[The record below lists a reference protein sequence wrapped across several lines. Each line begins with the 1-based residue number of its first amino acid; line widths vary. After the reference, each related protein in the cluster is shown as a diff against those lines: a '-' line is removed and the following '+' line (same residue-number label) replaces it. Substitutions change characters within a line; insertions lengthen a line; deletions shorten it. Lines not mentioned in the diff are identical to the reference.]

1 MFSGLR
7 QNSLFYVLDKND
19 TPKLRIGQVVSVS
32 NEQMKYPNTFVP
44 GQYNPQPMETTVD
57 VKVKFDDEELEF
69 KRLPSKDVIANEKGV
84 VVSDN
89 KEAMNAEVEGML
101 MQSRAILESIDYHK
115 NVVSSCEGMLSQLNP
130 QIAKE
135 KAQAERISS
144 LEGKVSGIEG
154 KLDKVIG
161 LLSKNA

>member
-69 KRLPSKDVIANEKGV
+69 KRLPSKEVIANEKGV

-101 MQSRAILESIDYHK
+101 MQSKAILESIDYHR

-135 KAQAERISS
+135 KAHAKQLTD
-144 LEGKVSGIEG
+144 LEGRVSGIEG